1 MIITLICVDFKDC
14 IKGVEKMYSAQ
25 KILLEN
31 LKVQVSK
38 VLQLPKFVGMLKK
51 IKNKTHIDF

>member
-25 KILLEN
+25 KILFEN
-31 LKVQVSK
+31 LKVHVSK
-38 VLQLPKFVGMLKK
+38 DLQLPKFVGILKK
-51 IKNKTHIDF
+51 IKK